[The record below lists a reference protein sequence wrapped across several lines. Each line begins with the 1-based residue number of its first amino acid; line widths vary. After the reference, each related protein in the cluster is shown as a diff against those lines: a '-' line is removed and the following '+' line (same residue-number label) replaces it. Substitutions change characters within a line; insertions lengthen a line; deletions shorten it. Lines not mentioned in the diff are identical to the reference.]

1 MTGPKTVYAMLEEC
15 SRSMSGTFTRQQI
28 LSWFRRHYPHV
39 PESTIG
45 AHIQAMT
52 SNATNRERNS
62 PVIGAREPLF
72 DRVGH
77 GLYRVHQPDA
87 VVVTAPQPDQS
98 VEAVTVATT
107 AVATERRPAHEDW
120 HWEGQIQARVVA
132 HLAAMGV
139 AITRVA
145 DTASREHGTDI
156 EGIHNGTRI
165 HVEVKGWPSDR
176 YVDPSR
182 THEPK
187 KTPAAVQ
194 GRVWFADGLMHV
206 LRLRTSYPNDTVVL
220 ALPAVPS
227 YRRMFDAVRPPIEGA
242 HISVLWVAEDGT
254 VTLDGWGRRQPPA

>member
-1 MTGPKTVYAMLEEC
+1 MTGTKTVYAMLEEC
-15 SRSMSGTFTRQQI
+15 SRSMSGTFTRQEI
-28 LSWFRRHYPHV
+28 LSWFRRHHPNV
-39 PESTIG
+39 PESTVG

-72 DRVGH
+72 DRVSH
-77 GLYRVHQPDA
+77 GLYRVHQADGSTANTTTAPRRVDA
-87 VVVTAPQPDQS
+87 VAESTAPVS
-98 VEAVTVATT
+98 
-107 AVATERRPAHEDW
+107 TERRPAHDDW
-120 HWEGQIQARVVA
+120 HWEGHVQARVVA

-176 YVDPSR
+176 YVDPNR

-206 LRLRTSYPNDTVVL
+206 LGLRTSYPNDTVAL
-220 ALPAVPS
+220 ALPAVAT
-227 YRRMFDAVRPPIEGA
+227 YRRMFDAVRPPIERA
-242 HISVLWVAEDGT
+242 HISVLWVIEDGT
-254 VTLDGWGRRQPPA
+254 VSLDGWGRTTTS